1 MILLCKEY
9 KRIIK
14 IFPMKC
20 RLFVKEKMKSDGK
33 FNASNTRWINVNTGC
48 DAYATS
54 GFVLGLVAG
63 KGLN

>member
-33 FNASNTRWINVNTGC
+33 FNASNTR
-48 DAYATS
+48 
-54 GFVLGLVAG
+54 
-63 KGLN
+63 